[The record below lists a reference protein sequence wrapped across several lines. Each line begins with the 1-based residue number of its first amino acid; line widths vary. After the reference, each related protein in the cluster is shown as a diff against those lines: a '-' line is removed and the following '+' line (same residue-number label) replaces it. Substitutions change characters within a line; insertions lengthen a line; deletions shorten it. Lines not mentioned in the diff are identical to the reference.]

1 MIDPI
6 KLKRH
11 SDENLKQWKLRICE
25 NYKEYGLSNWN
36 EVAEVINK
44 ETGDKKGESAYR
56 KWFTNFNEGRDYQKE
71 VVAEGNGAIVEL
83 ELKKIE
89 VMEER
94 KKLQAMKNEIHKK
107 TRIKGRNELMYE
119 HVTAAIEN
127 QPSLP
132 LPSFKVLQP
141 NHKQRAA
148 ILGFG
153 DEHFGKEFKSLNNEY
168 NEQIYLERMAQLLS
182 ETVETIQ
189 KESLNE
195 LVVLNG
201 ADSVEGMALRVSQL
215 TPLQYGFMDQVIKY
229 SRYKVEWLK
238 ELSKYV
244 KIKYIHIPSAN
255 HTELRLHGTS
265 RGEMPKE
272 DVERIIATYIHDM
285 LQENERIEVPLYDD
299 GIVDFNLLEFEFVAC
314 HGHQIK
320 NKKNAIRDLSQLKR
334 KFYDYMYISHF
345 HHGNM
350 LTVGEA
356 AGHNVQVIQLPS
368 VMGSDEYSDSLMTGA
383 KAGANLSIF
392 ESGKGRTIQ
401 YDYILN

>member
-1 MIDPI
+1 MVDPI

-71 VVAEGNGAIVEL
+71 VVAEENGAIVEL

-182 ETVETIQ
+182 DTVECIQ

-285 LQENERIEVPLYDD
+285 LQENDRIEVPLYDD

>member
-1 MIDPI
+1 MVDPI

-25 NYKEYGLSNWN
+25 NYKEYGLNNWN

-94 KKLQAMKNEIHKK
+94 KKLQAIKNEIHKK

-153 DEHFGKEFKSLNNEY
+153 DEHFGKELKSMNNEY
-168 NEQIYLERMAQLLS
+168 NEKIYLERMAQLLS
-182 ETVETIQ
+182 DTVECIQ

-285 LQENERIEVPLYDD
+285 LQENDRIEVPLYDD
-299 GIVDFNLLEFEFVAC
+299 GIVDFSLLEFEFVAC

>member
-132 LPSFKVLQP
+132 LPSFNVLQP

-182 ETVETIQ
+182 DTVECIQ

-383 KAGANLSIF
+383 KAGANLTIF

>member
-36 EVAEVINK
+36 EVADVINK

-71 VVAEGNGAIVEL
+71 VVAEENGAIVEL

-182 ETVETIQ
+182 DTVECIQ

-285 LQENERIEVPLYDD
+285 LQENNRIEVPLYDD
-299 GIVDFNLLEFEFVAC
+299 GIVDFNLLEFEIVAC

-383 KAGANLSIF
+383 KAGANLTIF

>member
-89 VMEER
+89 IMEER

-285 LQENERIEVPLYDD
+285 LQENERIEVPLFDD

-383 KAGANLSIF
+383 KAGANLTIF
-392 ESGKGRTIQ
+392 ESGKGRAIQ
-401 YDYILN
+401 YEYILN

>member
-25 NYKEYGLSNWN
+25 KYKEYGLSNWN
-36 EVAEVINK
+36 EVADVINK

-71 VVAEGNGAIVEL
+71 VVAEENGAIVEL

-119 HVTAAIEN
+119 HVTAAIEK

-141 NHKQRAA
+141 NNKKRAA

-182 ETVETIQ
+182 ETVECIQ

-285 LQENERIEVPLYDD
+285 LKENERIEVPLYDD

>member
-1 MIDPI
+1 MVDPI

-25 NYKEYGLSNWN
+25 NYKEYGLNNWN

-71 VVAEGNGAIVEL
+71 VDAEGNGAIVEL

-182 ETVETIQ
+182 DTVECIQ

-356 AGHNVQVIQLPS
+356 SGHNVQVIQLPS

>member
-1 MIDPI
+1 MVDPI

-182 ETVETIQ
+182 ETVESIQ

-392 ESGKGRTIQ
+392 ESEKGRTIQ

>member
-25 NYKEYGLSNWN
+25 NYKEYGLNNWN
-36 EVAEVINK
+36 EVAEVINN

-94 KKLQAMKNEIHKK
+94 KKLQSMKNEIHKK

-119 HVTAAIEN
+119 HVTAAIEK

-141 NHKQRAA
+141 NNKKRAA

-182 ETVETIQ
+182 ETVECIQ

-356 AGHNVQVIQLPS
+356 AGHNIQVIQLPS